1 MAAMLHRGLYSL
13 GVITCIA
20 TVSIRCYYRLC
31 RSEQEKEKKGQREGT
46 QIQASEEKWE
56 ALIAPGMR
64 KEDEGNVR
72 AWKLYTE
79 AENGRFALKL
89 RFEPNARFPN
99 HWHGSAEW
107 CFVAKG
113 EFRDN
118 YGTKKAGDFF
128 FNEKASPHRELQ
140 AGVKGCELWVVK
152 DKGTN
157 PPMLP
162 PYEHKCPFG

>member
-1 MAAMLHRGLYSL
+1 
-13 GVITCIA
+13 
-20 TVSIRCYYRLC
+20 
-31 RSEQEKEKKGQREGT
+31 
-46 QIQASEEKWE
+46 
-56 ALIAPGMR
+56 
-64 KEDEGNVR
+64 VR